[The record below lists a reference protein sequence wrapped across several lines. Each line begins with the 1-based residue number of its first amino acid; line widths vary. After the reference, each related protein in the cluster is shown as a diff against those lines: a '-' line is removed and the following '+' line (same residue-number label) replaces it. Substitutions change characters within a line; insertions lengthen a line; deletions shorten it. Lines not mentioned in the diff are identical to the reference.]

1 MSDSLESVLKAAKIT
16 DAQRAGLWD
25 LYHAAK
31 NESDIEARLK
41 TLQIPD
47 SIKADLWDLKHQE
60 SSTPA
65 PQEEAPATKVEPSAG
80 YWEDRGIAGK
90 VWHPATPPAAQ
101 RADRNVIGLPTGEG
115 IAPEIIGPGALT
127 VGNAVVAP
135 GLTAAGRVAAGAT
148 AAAGQAAPFIKYEVV
163 KHALQAVG
171 VPWYLADAAAAYI
184 GGRGGKGAAAAEGEA
199 ATATKASEAAT
210 AAKPAETTPLGF
222 PKLME
227 KPLTPLEL
235 TRKLRAE
242 HQAKMAA
249 EAAKAAPAEP
259 VAPSGMPRGPLG
271 TPSFAQEVKK
281 FSKGAVEETA
291 KQGKPLLTSTEASLG
306 MRLMKRGL
314 SADDALKLIM
324 FRRGM
329 PKAWQVLP
337 SDEEVERLVT
347 QANQTGRMT
356 RPQ

>member
-1 MSDSLESVLKAAKIT
+1 MPQKKLSFDEALSEVVGATAKPDTASFDEALQSIT
-16 DAQRAGLWD
+16 TEQS
-25 LYHAAK
+25 K
-31 NESDIEARLK
+31 I
-41 TLQIPD
+41 
-47 SIKADLWDLKHQE
+47 
-60 SSTPA
+60 
-65 PQEEAPATKVEPSAG
+65 EPSVG

-90 VWHPATPPAAQ
+90 VWHPANPPKGE
-101 RADRNVIGLPTGEG
+101 RVDRNVIGLPTGEG
-115 IAPEIIGPGALT
+115 IAPEIVGPGALA
-127 VGNAVVAP
+127 VGSAVVAP

-184 GGRGGKGAAAAEGEA
+184 GGRGGKGAAAAESE
-199 ATATKASEAAT
+199 ATAAAKASEAAT
-210 AAKPAETTPLGF
+210 AAKPAAAAEELTPLGF
-222 PKLME
+222 PKPTE

-249 EAAKAAPAEP
+249 EAAKAAPAQP
-259 VAPSGMPRGPLG
+259 AAPSGTPRGPLG
-271 TPSFAQEVKK
+271 TPSFAQEVKQ
-281 FSKGAVEETA
+281 FSKSAIEETA